1 MLANRRAHK
10 EHHKHLT
17 KEDGECFGMLF
28 VPRKYLREAR
38 ATLATRKHSEA

>member
-1 MLANRRAHK
+1 
-10 EHHKHLT
+10 
-17 KEDGECFGMLF
+17 MLF